1 MALSVG
7 RLGSTSA
14 SSILSM
20 QAQSFSL
27 NNQSAVSAVYEESIQ
42 QTGMEASIGGVHPV
56 QYPNAQL
63 VANRVSQIQES
74 QRMEQAYNDIAAGL
88 SGEIAFYNE
97 TSLGGQYNSI
107 GTKVDAFA

>member
-7 RLGSTSA
+7 RLGNASATSV
-14 SSILSM
+14 LSM
-20 QAQSFSL
+20 QAQNFSVR
-27 NNQSAVSAVYEESIQ
+27 NQSAVSAVYEESIQ
-42 QTGMEASIGGVHPV
+42 QTGMEASVGGVHPV

-63 VANRVSQIQES
+63 VANRVSQIQDS
-74 QRMEQAYNDIAAGL
+74 QRIEQAYNDIAAGL

-97 TSLGGQYNSI
+97 TSLGGQYDSL